1 MASCSGLPASGANT
15 KRFGQAR
22 ALGRTLAHRGQRQF
36 ILSAA
41 RSHDERVARAFAAE
55 LLAPAQGI
63 RQMPVALGEDD
74 DSTLET
80 IADRCQVSPLLVRYQ
95 SNNQI
100 AA

>member
-1 MASCSGLPASGANT
+1 VLGPPGLGSEYEAFRPSEGTWPDSGAP
-15 KRFGQAR
+15 R
-22 ALGRTLAHRGQRQF
+22 ATQF

-41 RSHDERVARAFAAE
+41 RSHDERVARAFATE
-55 LLAPAQGI
+55 LLAPTQGI